1 MSESLQP
8 ATATRE
14 VKTRPEGVAPDRA
27 ANVQRILE
35 NITRAKHHW
44 KPDFERMRSDMDF
57 ASGLQWADQKEYEDE
72 RYRLNL
78 VLRHVRL
85 RTAQLYAKNP
95 KAIYKRKQRMDF
107 ALWDEKPESIMLA
120 MQEMMLAQQMAAQ
133 APPEISMMG
142 HNGGPPMVS
151 PMTMQLIQDYQQGME
166 RRAQAE
172 RLGRTLELLWS
183 WFLSEPIPNVKVQMK
198 AMVRRAV
205 TTGVGYVKLGFQR
218 QMQPRPD
225 QATRIADLT
234 QQLATIERLRANLM
248 GEEATAVA
256 DYDAEAEQLRQAIAA
271 LQEQPEVILR
281 EGPMLDFPR
290 ATSIIPDPRTRSL
303 VGWIGAGWVAEEFE
317 LSCDQVEEIYGVRV
331 SKGANTEYAR
341 GSVPPAGNGLPE
353 PGTVRFWQYYDKAT
367 GRMYTVAEGWPDYLE
382 EPRAPEVDLER
393 FFPYYVLAFNEIE
406 HEKRIFPPSDV
417 ELIRSPQDEYNR
429 LREGLRQHRIA
440 NRPLY
445 AAATGAFDK
454 KDTENLSGYPAHA
467 VVTLNSLN
475 PGDSVQNLLQPV
487 AKVPIDPNVYEV
499 EGLFSDTLRA
509 TGSQEANF
517 GGSSGAT
524 ATEVA
529 EASRSGAST
538 TVSDTDDLD
547 EMLTDLARDFG
558 IVCLLNMAAET
569 VKRLVGPGAMW
580 PQLSKGEIIAEGAL
594 EVEAGSSGRPN
605 RERDLANFERIAPF
619 VLQVPGIKPE
629 KLARH
634 VLKLLD
640 DNLDLNDFIDPGLPS
655 ITAMNAAKQ
664 PATGD
669 AATDPNQ
676 QGDQGANNAPAPD
689 QRPGGPQPAYGP
701 SGNAVG

>member
-8 ATATRE
+8 MTATRP
-14 VKTRPEGVAPDRA
+14 VVATPPDVAPERA
-27 ANVQRILE
+27 ANVQRILD
-35 NITRAKHHW
+35 NISRAKHHW
-44 KPDFERMRSDMDF
+44 KADFERMRSDMDF
-57 ASGLQWADQKEYEDE
+57 ASGLQWADQKEWSDE

-95 KAIYKRKQRMDF
+95 KAVYKRKQRLDF
-107 ALWDEKPESIMLA
+107 AVWDENPETLMMA
-120 MQEMMLAQQMAAQ
+120 MQEMMLAQQIAMQ
-133 APPEISMMG
+133 APAGMG

-151 PMTMQLIQDYQQGME
+151 PMTMQLIQDYQQGMA
-166 RRAQAE
+166 RRTQAE
-172 RLGRTLELLWS
+172 RMGRTLELLWA
-183 WFLSEPIPNVKVQMK
+183 WFLTEPIPNVKVQMK

-205 TTGVGYVKLGFQR
+205 TCGVAFVKLGFQR

-234 QQLATIERLRANLM
+234 AQLSVIERLRATLM
-248 GEEATAVA
+248 GDEATATE
-256 DYDAEAEQLRQAIAA
+256 YDAQAEELRQAITS

-281 EGPMLDFPR
+281 EGPVLDFPR
-290 ATSIIPDPRTRSL
+290 ATALIPDPRVRSL
-303 VGWIGAGWVAEEFE
+303 VGWIGADWVAEEFE
-317 LSCDQVEEIYGVRV
+317 LTCDQVEEIYGVRV
-331 SKGANTEYAR
+331 AKGPGYDPAR
-341 GSVPPAGNGLPE
+341 TTAPPVGNGASE
-353 PGTVRFWQYYDKAT
+353 PNTVRFWQYYERST
-367 GRMYTVAEGWPDYLE
+367 GRMYTVADGWPDYLE
-382 EPRAPEVDLER
+382 EPRAPEVEVER
-393 FFPYYVLAFNEIE
+393 FFPYYTLAFNEIE

-429 LREGLRQHRIA
+429 LRESLRQHRIA

-445 AAATGAFDK
+445 VSPNGAFDE
-454 KDTENLSGYPAHA
+454 KDQKNLSGYPAHA
-467 VVTLNSLN
+467 VISLN
-475 PGDSVQNLLQPV
+475 QLKEGQSAGELLQPV

-558 IVCLLNMAAET
+558 IVCLLNMSEET

-580 PQLSKGEIIAEGAL
+580 PQMSKGEIMAEGAL

-640 DNLDLNDFIDPGLPS
+640 DKLDLNDFLDSSLPS

-669 AATDPNQ
+669 PATDPNQ
-676 QGDQGANNAPAPD
+676 QGGQGGNNAPAPD
-689 QRPGGPQPAYGP
+689 ARPGGPQPAYGP
-701 SGNAVG
+701 SGNAVA

>member
-1 MSESLQP
+1 MSEMLEP
-8 ATATRE
+8 ATATRS
-14 VKTRPEGVAPDRA
+14 VVTKPEDVPEDRA
-27 ANVQRILE
+27 AKVRSILD

-44 KPDFERMRSDMDF
+44 RPDFERMRSDMDF
-57 ASGLQWADQKEYEDE
+57 ASGLQWADQKEYKDE

-95 KAIYKRKQRMDF
+95 KAVYKRKQRMDF
-107 ALWDEKPESIMLA
+107 ALWDEKPESLMLA
-120 MQEMMLAQQMAAQ
+120 MQEVMQAQQVVSTAA
-133 APPEISMMG
+133 PMG
-142 HNGGPPMVS
+142 HNGGPPMDPMMLVS
-151 PMTMQLIQDYQQGME
+151 PMTVQLIQDYQQGME
-166 RRAQAE
+166 RRTQAE
-172 RLGRTLELLWS
+172 RMGRTLELLWS
-183 WFLSEPIPNVKVQMK
+183 WFMTEPIPNVKVQMK

-234 QQLATIERLRANLM
+234 NQLAAIERLRSSLM
-248 GEEATAVA
+248 GDDAEKGK
-256 DYDAEAEQLRQAIAA
+256 YDAEAEELRQAITA

-281 EGPMLDFPR
+281 EGPVLDFPR
-290 ATSIIPDPRTRSL
+290 ATAIIPDTATRSL
-303 VGWIGAGWVAEEFE
+303 VGWIGTNWIAEEFQ
-317 LSCDQVEEIYGVRV
+317 LPCTLVEEIYGVRIT
-331 SKGANTEYAR
+331 KAARQETHRGTE
-341 GSVPPAGNGLPE
+341 PAGDGSPE
-353 PGTVRFWQYYDKAT
+353 PATVRFWQYYEKST
-367 GRMYTVAEGWPDYLE
+367 GRMYTVAEDWPDYLE

-393 FFPYYVLAFNEIE
+393 FFPYYVLGFNEIE

-429 LREGLRQHRIA
+429 LRESLRQHRIA

-445 AAATGAFDK
+445 VSPTGAFDS
-454 KDTENLSGYPAHA
+454 KDRQNLSDYPAHS
-467 VVTLNSLN
+467 VIGLNQLKEGQSARE
-475 PGDSVQNLLQPV
+475 LLQPV
-487 AKVPIDPNVYEV
+487 EKIPIDPNVYEV

-558 IVCLLNMAAET
+558 IVCLMNMAAET

-640 DNLDLNDFIDPGLPS
+640 DKLDLNDFIDTGLPS
-655 ITAMNAAKQ
+655 ITAMNSAKQ

-669 AATDPNQ
+669 PATDPNQ
-676 QGDQGANNAPAPD
+676 QGGQGANNAPAAE

-701 SGNAVG
+701 SGNNVG